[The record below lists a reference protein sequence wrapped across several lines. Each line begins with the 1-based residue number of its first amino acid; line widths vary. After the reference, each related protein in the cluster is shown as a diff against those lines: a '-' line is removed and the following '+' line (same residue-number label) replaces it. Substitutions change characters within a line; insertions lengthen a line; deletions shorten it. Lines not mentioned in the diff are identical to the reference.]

1 MAFIALEFTPTMADM
16 RVPEQSEVSTPRP
29 SETADI
35 VSSMVDGS
43 RLHAALD
50 RLATFGERPDGGVSR
65 EALTAIEMQARQALV
80 DEARACGWQPF
91 VDDCANLFF
100 RRKGREDLPP
110 VLTGSHIDTQPVGGR
125 LDGAYGVVA
134 GLEVLRAL
142 DRAGVETRRPIEVV
156 AWTNE
161 EGGRFAPGAMGSSA
175 FVDPSLL
182 AGYRASHD
190 AAGVNLGDALDTARA
205 AMPDVPR
212 RALRSP
218 THCYVELH
226 IEQGPVLEAAGVPV
240 AVVSGIQSVRWYEV
254 RCTGVAAH
262 AGTTPMERRVDAM
275 TGALAVAARVQA
287 AATALASSVLRL
299 TMGRWRVFPNSI
311 NTIAGEVAFS
321 IDVRCADEAVL
332 ESFEQALGAALDD
345 TRREWIGGVIQVE
358 KLFARGSTRFAPS
371 MLAVMDRAV
380 ARAGAP
386 ASSTAPMHVMSGAF
400 HDAMYLA
407 DFCPTAMLF
416 VPSRQGISHNPAEH
430 TEPSQLLAGV
440 QALAYAVAELAEAQP
455 V

>member
-1 MAFIALEFTPTMADM
+1 MEFTTSPADM
-16 RVPEQSEVSTPRP
+16 RVHEQSEVSTHDPGDP
-29 SETADI
+29 ADI
-35 VSSMVDGS
+35 VRGMVDGS
-43 RLHAALD
+43 RLQAALD
-50 RLATFGERPDGGVSR
+50 RLASFGERPDGGVSR
-65 EALTAIEMQARQALV
+65 EALTAIDIEARRALV
-80 DEARACGWQPF
+80 GEARASGWQPF
-91 VDDCANLFF
+91 IDDCANLFF
-100 RRKGREDLPP
+100 RRQGREDLPP
-110 VLTGSHIDTQPVGGR
+110 VLTGSHIDTQPIGGR

-182 AGYRASHD
+182 GDYRALRD
-190 AAGVNLGDALDTARA
+190 ASGVSFGEALDSARA
-205 AMPDVPR
+205 AMPDVPH

-226 IEQGPVLEAAGVPV
+226 IEQGPVLEAAGIPV

-262 AGTTPMERRVDAM
+262 AGTTPMESRVDAM
-275 TGALAVAARVQA
+275 TGALAVAVRLETA
-287 AATALASSVLRL
+287 AAACSSSALRL

-332 ESFEQALGAALDD
+332 ESFEQALGAALDAA
-345 TRREWIGGVIQVE
+345 RREWRGGAIAVE
-358 KLFARGSTRFAPS
+358 RLFARGSTRFAPS
-371 MLAVMDRAV
+371 MLTVMDRAV
-380 ARAGAP
+380 ARAAAP
-386 ASSTAPMHVMSGAF
+386 ASNVAPMHVTSGAF

-430 TEPSQLLAGV
+430 TEPWQLLAGA
-440 QALAYAVAELAEAQP
+440 QALAYAIAELAEAKP
-455 V
+455 I